1 MTSST
6 RPHSLLRAF
15 GLAFCLA
22 AWTGAAWAQA
32 PAPEAPSGRS
42 AKQAVTAQRFMV
54 VAANPLASKAGFD
67 MLKRG
72 GSAID
77 AVIAT
82 QLVLG
87 LVEPQSSGIGG
98 GAFAVYW
105 DNERRTLASY
115 DGRETAP
122 AAAGPDL
129 FLGPDGEPL
138 KFWDAV
144 VGGRSV
150 GTPGLVRMLDLAHKN
165 HGKLEWAE
173 LFAPAIELAEQG
185 FAVSPRLHTLVSNDR
200 FLKTLPEAAGY
211 SYDGNGDPWP
221 VGHVIRNPAYA
232 AVLRTLADEGADA
245 FYTGPIAQA
254 IIEAVRDVPRN
265 PGLLNLTDLA
275 RYEAKRRPPV
285 CGTYRKHAVCGMGP
299 PSSGGLTVA
308 MILGQLERFDLA
320 KLGPASPRA
329 WHLFTESARLA
340 YADRGLYMAD
350 SDFVSVPA
358 AGLIDQGY
366 LRTRSRLIR
375 TDRSLGTATA
385 GEPPDRRADR
395 LAPDD
400 ALELPSTSH
409 ISVVDSFGNA
419 ASITTSI
426 ESGFGSRVMVS
437 GFLLNN
443 QLTDFSFRAER
454 DGVPVANRVQAGK
467 RPRSSMA
474 PTIVFKPDGTVRAVV
489 GSPGG
494 SRIINYVAQAI
505 VAMIDWDMDAQ
516 AAVNMGHVV
525 NRNGKTD
532 LEEGTA
538 AEALMSDLGALGHAF
553 SIRPLTSGPHVIEV
567 LEDGTLRGGA
577 DPRREG
583 VALGE

>member
-1 MTSST
+1 MTFST
-6 RPHSLLRAF
+6 RPHFLLRAF

-32 PAPEAPSGRS
+32 PAPEAASGRS
-42 AKQAVTAQRFMV
+42 AKQAVAAQRFMV

-150 GTPGLVRMLDLAHKN
+150 GTPGLVRMLELAHRN

-173 LFAPAIELAEQG
+173 LFAPAIALAEQG
-185 FAVSPRLHTLVSNDR
+185 FAVSPRLHALVSNDR

-211 SYDGNGDPWP
+211 FYDGNGDPWP
-221 VGHVIRNPAYA
+221 VEHVIRNPAYA
-232 AVLRTLADEGADA
+232 AVLRTVADEGADA

-254 IIEAVRDVPRN
+254 IIKAVREVPRN

-275 RYEAKRRPPV
+275 RYQAKRRPPV
-285 CGTYRKHAVCGMGP
+285 CGTSRKHAVCGMGP

-320 KLGPASPRA
+320 RLGPASPRA

-350 SDFVSVPA
+350 SDFVNVPA

-366 LRTRSRLIR
+366 LKARSRLIR
-375 TDRSLGTATA
+375 TDRSIGKATA
-385 GEPPDRRADR
+385 GEPLDRRADR

-409 ISVVDSFGNA
+409 ISVVDAFGNA
-419 ASITTSI
+419 ASMTTSI

-516 AAVNMGHVV
+516 AAVDMGHVV

-538 AEALMSDLGALGHAF
+538 AEALMSDLGALGHEF
-553 SIRPLTSGPHVIEV
+553 NIRALTSGLHVIEV

-583 VALGE
+583 VALGK